1 MRSLTVKE
9 QRMKMIRSRFLG
21 TRGEEGIVWRR
32 AYSRSLRVSLESL

>member
-21 TRGEEGIVWRR
+21 TRGRRGLFGEGLI
-32 AYSRSLRVSLESL
+32 AEA